1 MKKLLVV
8 LLLLTGV
15 IQAQITSPSS
25 LKVCDQNTD
34 GFESFDLTI
43 KNSEILGSLNPLD
56 YTVAYYLL
64 QNDAESN
71 QNQITNATNFINT
84 TAFSQ
89 IVYVRAWENANP
101 TNYAVV
107 NLNLVVNKLPDF
119 TTLAQMNIYE
129 DPYDGQA
136 EINLNNQTDVINSFI
151 AEYYEVTYYNDY
163 FEAVNTQNPIIYTEN
178 HTAYN
183 YQNIYFRVQ
192 NPTTGCY
199 KVNSFS
205 ININPDSIIA
215 IPDANLKSILL
226 SANSSNSIAS
236 DHPINNYG
244 TVIDQNNDGE
254 IQRSEACKIYRLN
267 LDTYSTTDNIADITG
282 IASFDNLVSLN
293 VSDNQFTT
301 FDQYSFISLYN
312 LQTLNMINCNVSAL
326 YVNNLYNLR
335 VLEFQSNNIT
345 SIEVSNLNNLKQ
357 FSPAANPLTTLNINN
372 LVKLD
377 SLKCYGNNLTSLDLS
392 FFPNLSLLQCE
403 GNQISALDTS
413 HLNLWFLSCY
423 NNSITTLDLNNST
436 NLSTLDCS
444 NNQLTTLYIK
454 NGKDETLY
462 LNNNPNL
469 QYICADEIQIAN
481 IQTNVPTALVSSYCS
496 FTPGGVYNSVTGNG
510 SFDQANDGCDATDWH
525 IPEGLRLNL
534 TDGAISSATYT
545 NENGGY
551 ALYAAAGNYTV
562 NPQIENPTYFNIS
575 PASAVLNFPLL
586 DGTTQIRDFC
596 LTANGIHNDLEVII
610 VGGQPRPGFDVSYT
624 LIFKNK
630 GNQTLSGSVSFGFDD
645 SVCDFVSASTT
656 VNNQS
661 EGLLLWNY
669 SNLLPFETRTIDV
682 TLNINSPTEIPAVNS
697 GDIFDF
703 TASINPISNDEMLFD
718 NYFSYRRNAVNSFD
732 PNDKTCLE
740 GTVIGPEMIGNYLH
754 YNINFENTGT
764 AAAEKI
770 VVKDII
776 DTTKFDINT
785 LQVLNFSHPVVT
797 RITGNKV
804 EFMFDNIN
812 LAPVAQGNIVFKIKT
827 KSDLPIG
834 STVSNKADIYFDY
847 NFPIETNTATSTFQM
862 LNTAA
867 FETDE
872 SINVYPNPAKNQISV
887 NAKNTIKSVQLFD
900 IQGRIIN
907 TSLFN
912 DTKLD
917 LDISTYSNGIYFFK
931 ITTEKG
937 IKTQKIVKE

>member
-1 MKKLLVV
+1 M
-8 LLLLTGV
+8 
-15 IQAQITSPSS
+15 
-25 LKVCDQNTD
+25 
-34 GFESFDLTI
+34 
-43 KNSEILGSLNPLD
+43 GSLNPLD

-71 QNQITNATNFINT
+71 QNQITSATNFINT

-89 IVYVRAWENANP
+89 TVYVRAWENANA
-101 TNYAVV
+101 TNYSVL
-107 NLNLVVNKLPDF
+107 NLNLEINTLPDF
-119 TTLAQMNIYE
+119 RKLDFLSIYE
-129 DPYDGQA
+129 EPYDGAA
-136 EINLNNQTDVINSFI
+136 EINLNDQTDVINSFI
-151 AEYYEVTYYNDY
+151 AGYYDVTYYTDY
-163 FEAVNTQNPIIYTEN
+163 FEAVNNENPIIYIQN
-178 HTAYN
+178 YLVYN
-183 YQNIYFRVQ
+183 QQTIFFRVQ

-199 KVNSFS
+199 KINSFYIS
-205 ININPDSIIA
+205 INPDSIIT

-236 DHPINNYG
+236 SHPTSNYG
-244 TVIDQNNDGE
+244 SIIDINNDGE

-267 LDTYSTTDNIADITG
+267 VDTYSSTDNIADITG
-282 IASFDNLVSLN
+282 ISSFDNLVSLY

-301 FDQYSFISLYN
+301 FNQYSFNNLIN
-312 LQTLNMINCNVSAL
+312 LQSLNMSGCNVSAL
-326 YVNNLYNLR
+326 YVNNLSNLR
-335 VLEFQSNNIT
+335 VLEFQYNHIT
-345 SIEVSNLNNLKQ
+345 SIDVSNLNNLMY
-357 FSPAANPLTTLNINN
+357 FAPAANPLTALNINN
-372 LVKLD
+372 LVKLE
-377 SLKCYGNNLTSLDLS
+377 SLKCYNNNLTSLDLS
-392 FFPNLSLLQCE
+392 FFPNLALLQCE
-403 GNQISALDTS
+403 DNQITTLDTS
-413 HLNLWFLSCY
+413 HMNLVSLSCSY
-423 NNSITTLDLNNST
+423 NSI
-436 NLSTLDCS
+436 STLDISTSTRLSSLNCNNNQLTS
-444 NNQLTTLYIK
+444 LDLTNNPRLTDVDCKNNQLTTLDLSNQINLDRLDCSDNNLSSLFIK
-454 NGKDETLY
+454 NGKVEAPLTITNNANLLY
-462 LNNNPNL
+462 V
-469 QYICADEIQIAN
+469 CADESQISN
-481 IQTNVPTALVSSYCS
+481 IQNIVPTALVSTCS
-496 FTPGGVYNSVTGNG
+496 FTPGGIYNSVTGTG
-510 SFDQANDGCDATDWH
+510 SFDQANDGCDTTDWH

-551 ALYAAAGNYTV
+551 TLYAAAGNYTV

-575 PASAVLNFPLL
+575 PASAVANFPLL
-586 DGTTQIRDFC
+586 DGTTQTKDFC

-610 VGGQPRPGFDVSYT
+610 TGGQPRPGFDVTYK

-630 GNQTLSGSVSFGFDD
+630 GNQTLSGDVSFGFDD
-645 SVCDFVSASTT
+645 SVCDFVSALPSI
-656 VNNQS
+656 NNQTA
-661 EGLLLWNY
+661 GLLLWNY
-669 SNLLPFETRTIDV
+669 SNILPFETRTIDV

-697 GDIFDF
+697 GDIFNF

-718 NYFSYRRNAVNSFD
+718 NYFTYRRTAVNSFD

-776 DTTKFDINT
+776 DTTKFDIST

-812 LAPVAQGNIVFKIKT
+812 LAPAAHGNVVFKIKT
-827 KSDLPIG
+827 KSDLAIG

-847 NFPIETNTATSTFQM
+847 NFPIETNTATSTFQL

-887 NAKNTIKSVQLFD
+887 NSKNTIKSVQLFD
-900 IQGRIIN
+900 MQGRIIN
-907 TSLFN
+907 TILVN

-917 LDISTYSNGIYFFK
+917 LNISNYSNGIYFLKVTTARGSKVEK
-931 ITTEKG
+931 I
-937 IKTQKIVKE
+937 IKE